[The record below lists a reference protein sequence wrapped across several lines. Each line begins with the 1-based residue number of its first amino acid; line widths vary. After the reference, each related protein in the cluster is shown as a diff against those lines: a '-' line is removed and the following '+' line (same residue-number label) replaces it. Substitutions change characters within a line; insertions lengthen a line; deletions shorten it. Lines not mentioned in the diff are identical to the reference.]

1 MAAPPERRFGACG
14 TAARKRDCPAGPGRA
29 SLVPMTRYAALLRAV
44 NVGGTGKLP
53 MTDLRALCRK
63 AGFADVATYIQS
75 GNAVFRTELEAAEA
89 QAALEA
95 ELQAALGQ
103 PVGVFLRDSLA
114 LGKILAENP
123 FPGAPPAQV
132 AVLFLAGAPAPDPAS
147 RARGQTDEEIVA
159 GASELYIR
167 YPSGMGR
174 SRLKLPEMA
183 EGTARNLRT
192 VAKLADMLAAD

>member
-1 MAAPPERRFGACG
+1 
-14 TAARKRDCPAGPGRA
+14 
-29 SLVPMTRYAALLRAV
+29 MTRYAALLRAV